1 MDWGQHIHYLPIRL
15 NPRRGR
21 QTGIPEYQELKYLVK
36 SKEVVYKTLV
46 CPKLEYAAPI
56 WSPDSTGGE
65 GTEDNDL
72 QDVSNARSVGDTC
85 MLDELQWP
93 TIDPEG
99 SVLSAFLP
107 QDSFQN
113 FHSPLI
119 MIRF

>member
-1 MDWGQHIHYLPIRL
+1 MDWDQHIYYLPIRL
-15 NPRRGR
+15 NFRRGH
-21 QTGIPEYQELKYLVK
+21 QTGIPEYQVLIYQVLKYLVQ

-72 QDVSNARSVGDTC
+72 LDLQDVSNASSVGDTC

-93 TIDPEG
+93 T
-99 SVLSAFLP
+99 L
-107 QDSFQN
+107 
-113 FHSPLI
+113 
-119 MIRF
+119 